1 MKSFTIVSFLF
12 FCMINGLFAQKN
24 RKNEVQSFITVET
37 GLSFS
42 AEPVQN
48 FSMPFNIEFQ
58 RIKKKWG
65 FGAALGLD
73 FDKYSGGDC
82 NRRLEVG
89 TYVQFRDPGNVHDLG
104 VYCYNG
110 GYLNFKPSVFGS
122 YYFLQKKK
130 LNLFA
135 KIGLTGNIL
144 TLFHSDGKFYQ
155 FDTTIDTF
163 GLYTHKVINSGPI
176 QLKRNGHL
184 WTFDNIN
191 FLGSLGLNYALNK
204 RTNLRFTL
212 QSEAKVLFL
221 SKYDDKKF
229 LFSGLCGLS
238 FKI

>member
-24 RKNEVQSFITVET
+24 RKNESQSFITVET

-42 AEPVQN
+42 TELVQN
-48 FSMPFNIEFQ
+48 FSMPLNVEFQ
-58 RIKKKWG
+58 RTKKKWG

-89 TYVQFRDPGNVHDLG
+89 TYVQFRDPTNIGDLG
-104 VYCYNG
+104 YYCFNSN
-110 GYLNFKPSVFGS
+110 YLNLKPSVFGS

-135 KIGLTGNIL
+135 KIGLIGNIL

-176 QLKRNGHL
+176 QLKRNGHS

-191 FLGSLGLNYALNK
+191 LLSSLGLNYSLNK
-204 RTNLRFTL
+204 RANLRFSRL
-212 QSEAKVLFL
+212 FKKVCQR
-221 SKYDDKKF
+221 KKTTTF
-229 LFSGLCGLS
+229 DL
-238 FKI
+238 

>member
-1 MKSFTIVSFLF
+1 MKRFLTLVLL
-12 FCMINGLFAQKN
+12 FCLLINGLFAQEK
-24 RKNEVQSFITVET
+24 RKSTPQSFLTIET
-37 GLSFS
+37 GLSYS
-42 AEPVQN
+42 TELTPN

-58 RIKKKWG
+58 RVKKKWG

-73 FDKYSGGDC
+73 FDKYSEGDC

-89 TYVQFRDPGNVHDLG
+89 TYVQFRDHGNFRDLEF
-104 VYCYNG
+104 YCKKNN
-110 GYLNFKPSVFGS
+110 YLNFKPSVFGS
-122 YYFLQKKK
+122 YYFFQKKK
-130 LNLFA
+130 LNFFA
-135 KIGLTGNIL
+135 KIGLTGTILNI
-144 TLFHSDGKFYQ
+144 FHSDGKFYQ
-155 FDTTIDTF
+155 FDTTTDTF

-176 QLKRNGHL
+176 QRKSNSHS

-191 FLGSLGLNYALNK
+191 LLSSLGLNYALNK

>member
-1 MKSFTIVSFLF
+1 MKRFLTLALL
-12 FCMINGLFAQKN
+12 FCFLMNGLFAQN
-24 RKNEVQSFITVET
+24 NSENEIQSVIIVET

-42 AEPVQN
+42 VQPSSN
-48 FSMPFNIEFQ
+48 FSMPLNVEFQ
-58 RIKKKWG
+58 RVKKKWG

-73 FDKYSGGDC
+73 FDKYSEGDC

-104 VYCYNG
+104 VYCYNSN
-110 GYLNFKPSVFGS
+110 YLNLKPSVFGS

-144 TLFHSDGKFYQ
+144 NIFHSKGTFYE
-155 FDTTIDTF
+155 FDTTTDTF
-163 GLYTHKVINSGPI
+163 GLETHKVINSGPI
-176 QLKRNGHL
+176 QLKRNGHS

-191 FLGSLGLNYALNK
+191 LLSGLGLNYSLNK
-204 RTNLRFTL
+204 RTSLRFTL
-212 QSEAKVLFL
+212 QSEVKMLFL

-229 LFSGLCGLS
+229 LFLGLCGLS